1 MLEDVTGHAPAGQIQ
16 PSLSLNEEKKQA
28 LTAYGQMRAKK
39 MLHGGHN
46 KPPRSQLLYF
56 PKAR

>member
-39 MLHGGHN
+39 MLN